1 LCMCVDW
8 SSDFRKTTTMRE
20 PEWQAGEQYL
30 LIHRQQQQTRLRQ
43 GLLEPLFAFI
53 SGVGDD
59 VIVLQKG
66 AGPKGLDRSRCCLS
80 PTNGPASAPLP
91 AFLGDAKITCH
102 VEDGCVGGKDLRFLQ
117 SEVASAPRIHH
128 HRLIIPKSFADDTI
142 QLFREHL
149 SQILRR
155 RHRERRCPSI

>member
-1 LCMCVDW
+1 MCVDW

-30 LIHRQQQQTRLRQ
+30 LIHRHQQQTRRRQ

-80 PTNGPASAPLP
+80 PTNGPAGAPLL
-91 AFLGDAKITCH
+91 AFLGDAKITCSFVRLCH
-102 VEDGCVGGKDLRFLQ
+102 VEERCVGVKDLRFLQ
-117 SEVASAPRIHH
+117 LLASPAHPSPRLNNPKIFCG
-128 HRLIIPKSFADDTI
+128 RLDTI
-142 QLFREHL
+142 FQKT
-149 SQILRR
+149 
-155 RHRERRCPSI
+155 PVTDAP